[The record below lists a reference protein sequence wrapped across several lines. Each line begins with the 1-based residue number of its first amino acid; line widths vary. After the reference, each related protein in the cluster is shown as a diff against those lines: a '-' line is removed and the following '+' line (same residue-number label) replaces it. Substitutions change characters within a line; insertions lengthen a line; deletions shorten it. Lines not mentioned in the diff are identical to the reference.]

1 MRVRPLDPRRPGSD
15 RPICVS
21 RLDILTG
28 MRLPGNR
35 RRAILRIALQCCIAA
50 AAVSIVATAQAQEW
64 KPARNVDIVV
74 NSAPGGVADRQ
85 ARVAQKFLQSLPGIP
100 SVSVTNRAGGGGSVA
115 LAFLNQHPGDAHY
128 ICILSTALLTN
139 QIVGASQIRY
149 QDLTPLN
156 ILLREYIVVAAKADS
171 PISSGRDLTA
181 RLKKDPASV
190 SFAFS
195 TARGNQNHVVI
206 GMLAKAAGI
215 DPKVVKTVIFAS
227 GGPAVTATLG
237 GHVDVY
243 VGTPGT
249 ALPHLQSGKFR
260 ILGISSAQRQ
270 PGRLAEVPTF
280 REQGIDAAYYSWR
293 GFIGPKGL
301 TPAQIAFWDQ
311 AFARVIRS
319 EDWKSDLEDNA
330 WVEDYMNSAQTRRH
344 LDAEYEM
351 LARMLIELGVIARPE
366 RQAPGKPPLN

>member
-1 MRVRPLDPRRPGSD
+1 MQVLRGS
-15 RPICVS
+15 RQAFAGIS
-21 RLDILTG
+21 
-28 MRLPGNR
+28 
-35 RRAILRIALQCCIAA
+35 LQCCVAGAA
-50 AAVSIVATAQAQEW
+50 ALIVGPAAAQEW
-64 KPARNVDIVV
+64 KPVKNVDIVV
-74 NSAPGGVADRQ
+74 NSASGGVADRQ

-115 LAFLNQHPGDAHY
+115 LNFLIQHPGDAHY

-139 QIVGASQIRY
+139 QIVGASPIRY

-156 ILLREYIVVAAKADS
+156 ILLREYIVVAVKADS
-171 PISSGRDLTA
+171 PLGSGRDLAA
-181 RLKKDPASV
+181 RLNKDPASV

-206 GMLAKAAGI
+206 GMLAKAAGV
-215 DPKVVKTVIFAS
+215 DPKAAKTVIFAA

-249 ALPHLQSGKFR
+249 ALPHLQSGRFR

-270 PGRLAEVPTF
+270 TGRLAAVPTF
-280 REQGIDAAYYSWR
+280 REQGIDAVYYSWR
-293 GFIGPKGL
+293 GFIGPRGL

-311 AFARVIRS
+311 AFAKVIQS
-319 EDWKSDLEDNA
+319 EDWQKDLEENA
-330 WVEDYMNSAQTRRH
+330 WVEAYMNSAEARKH
-344 LDAEYEM
+344 LDAEYAM
-351 LARMLIELGVIARPE
+351 LGRMLLDLGVIAR
-366 RQAPGKPPLN
+366 QAPGKLLSN

>member
-1 MRVRPLDPRRPGSD
+1 MRILCVDGRAFARISLHYCFAGS
-15 RPICVS
+15 
-21 RLDILTG
+21 
-28 MRLPGNR
+28 
-35 RRAILRIALQCCIAA
+35 AALIVCTAA
-50 AAVSIVATAQAQEW
+50 AQEW
-64 KPARNVDIVV
+64 RPNKNVDIVV

-115 LAFLNQHPGDAHY
+115 LTFLTQHPGDAHSL
-128 ICILSTALLTN
+128 CILSTALLTN
-139 QIVGASQIRY
+139 QIVGASSIRY

-156 ILLREYIVVAAKADS
+156 ILLREYIVVAVKADS
-171 PISSGRDLTA
+171 PLASGRDLAA

-206 GMLAKAAGI
+206 GMLAKAAGV

-249 ALPHLQSGKFR
+249 ALPHLQSGRFR

-270 PGRLAEVPTF
+270 TGRLAAVPTF
-280 REQGIDAAYYSWR
+280 REQGVDAIYYSWR

-301 TPAQIAFWDQ
+301 TPAQIAYWDQ
-311 AFARVIRS
+311 AFAKVIQS
-319 EDWKSDLEDNA
+319 EDWKKDLEENA
-330 WVEDYMNSAQTRRH
+330 WVEDYLNSAETRKH

-351 LARMLIELGVIARPE
+351 LGRMLLDLGVIARQE
-366 RQAPGKPPLN
+366 RPASGKPPAN